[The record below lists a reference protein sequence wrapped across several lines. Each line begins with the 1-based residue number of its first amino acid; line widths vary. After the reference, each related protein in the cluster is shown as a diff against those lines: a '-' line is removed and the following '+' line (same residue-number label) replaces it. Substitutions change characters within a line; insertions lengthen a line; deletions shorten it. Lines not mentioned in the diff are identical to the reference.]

1 MDTSMSGSIMTL
13 VMFVLLIYMVVRTFL
28 LAKKNNKNKKL
39 LKVLDEIN
47 DEQKFFEDADKVI
60 DEEKDKTFAAKIE
73 VLRIWGDVYYRREK
87 AFREHLSALDI
98 DLLLHP
104 QGSKA
109 DGFNENEDS
118 FFYLYTAIPN
128 HLWSIGRN
136 DLRAAVDEKLQPYH
150 EALSNTFLSVMHDSF
165 ALFYDNKE
173 DKGRSFY
180 NAVSNGDYGQYRYN
194 RQLIGLY
201 KDMITVMQARLA
213 LDEGSADGIKPY
225 EEDLRRFSETRLG
238 ARWMKELSVELPSGE
253 EQTEETKEEEPAEE
267 TETAE
272 DEKKGQE

>member
-1 MDTSMSGSIMTL
+1 MSGSIMTL
-13 VMFVLLIYMVVRTFL
+13 VMFVLLIYMVVRTFM

-47 DEQKFFEDADKVI
+47 DEQKFFDDADKVI
-60 DEEKDKTFAAKIE
+60 AEEKDKTFAAKIE

-98 DLLLHP
+98 ELLLHP
-104 QGSKA
+104 QGSRT
-109 DGFNENEDS
+109 DGFNDNEDS

-136 DLRAAVDEKLQPYH
+136 DLREAVNEKLKPYH
-150 EALSNTFLSVMHDSF
+150 DALSDTFLSVMHDSF

-180 NAVSNGDYGQYRYN
+180 NAVMNGDYGQYRYN
-194 RQLIGLY
+194 KQLIGLY
-201 KDMITVMQARLA
+201 KDMITVMLARLA
-213 LDEGSADGIKPY
+213 LDDGSAEGIQPY
-225 EEDLRRFSETRLG
+225 EADLKRFAETRLG
-238 ARWMKELSVELPSGE
+238 ARWMKELSVELPSDE
-253 EQTEETKEEEPAEE
+253 KTEEETKDAEPAEE
-267 TETAE
+267 TAE
-272 DEKKGQE
+272 DDKKEQE

>member
-1 MDTSMSGSIMTL
+1 MDASMSGSIMTL
-13 VMFVLLIYMVVRTFL
+13 VMFVLLIYMVVRTFM

-47 DEQKFFEDADKVI
+47 DEQKFFDDADKVI
-60 DEEKDKTFAAKIE
+60 AEEKDKTFAAKIE

-98 DLLLHP
+98 ELLLHP
-104 QGSKA
+104 QGSRT
-109 DGFNENEDS
+109 DGFNDNEDS

-136 DLRAAVDEKLQPYH
+136 DLREAVNEKLKPYH
-150 EALSNTFLSVMHDSF
+150 DALSDTFLSVMHDSF

-180 NAVSNGDYGQYRYN
+180 NAVMNGDYGQYRYN
-194 RQLIGLY
+194 KQLIGLY
-201 KDMITVMQARLA
+201 KDMITVMLARLA
-213 LDEGSADGIKPY
+213 LDDGSAEGIQPY
-225 EEDLRRFSETRLG
+225 ETDLKRFAETRLG
-238 ARWMKELSVELPSGE
+238 ARWMKELSVELPSDE
-253 EQTEETKEEEPAEE
+253 KTEEETKDAEPAEE
-267 TETAE
+267 TAE
-272 DEKKGQE
+272 DDKKEQE